1 MLKEVQNIHNL
12 NMQNILVG
20 KMMYKIIYSNVSN
33 ERKSAEM
40 SAIFCSNIDRTR
52 KFFLEEKF
60 NPRPPQPSWNLTEQW
75 ADENITPEILQHMK
89 GKY

>member
-33 ERKSAEM
+33 ERKM
-40 SAIFCSNIDRTR
+40 QKC
-52 KFFLEEKF
+52 
-60 NPRPPQPSWNLTEQW
+60 PSYLVLILTEQ
-75 ADENITPEILQHMK
+75 ESSS
-89 GKY
+89 

>member
-1 MLKEVQNIHNL
+1 MLKEVQNIHKL

-40 SAIFCSNIDRTR
+40 SVIFGSDIDRTR

-60 NPRPPQPSWNLTEQW
+60 NPRPAQPQPNR
-75 ADENITPEILQHMK
+75 AM
-89 GKY
+89 GR